1 MSLYTERPI
10 KSLSEL
16 MDGGVEERFNDAL
29 TKIWSNVYDPNTK
42 PTQAREINLKIKVI
56 PNERRDSCN
65 FKVNVTTK
73 MAPPIE
79 MTQTVMLSVG
89 ADGEIRATERT
100 GQVPGQISMDGDET
114 PMPKTIEF
122 GKIRESK

>member
-1 MSLYTERPI
+1 MATERPI

-16 MDGGVEERFNDAL
+16 MDGGVEERFNQELD
-29 TKIWSNVYDPNTK
+29 KVWQNVYDPNTDSK
-42 PTQAREINLKIKVI
+42 RARTLTLKVKIV
-56 PNERRDSCN
+56 PNERRDSCD
-65 FKVNVTTK
+65 FRVNVTSSL
-73 MAPPIE
+73 APYADL
-79 MTQTVMLSVG
+79 TQTVMLSVG

-100 GQVPGQISMDGDET
+100 DQVPGQISMDGDET